1 MLSSSHFLIAVVIHE
16 VDPAIYA
23 ATSSNACRCWN
34 PQEPTILRGQRGTLI
49 ADCAPCFLLPH
60 IIPLLLESRIIK
72 SNKYFSRCFSSKKK
86 GTLRRGILKAG
97 TIFLPKLNSLCFFF
111 GGASRYSTGIGVRP
125 DSLTSTV
132 LGAVLLVVEATR
144 KSAQLKFNWV
154 SCRE

>member
-23 ATSSNACRCWN
+23 ATSSNAWMLKSPGTHNSSGTKRNFDCR
-34 PQEPTILRGQRGTLI
+34 L
-49 ADCAPCFLLPH
+49 CFLLPH

-72 SNKYFSRCFSSKKK
+72 SNKYFLRCFSSKKK
-86 GTLRRGILKAG
+86 GTLRTGILKAG

-144 KSAQLKFNWV
+144 KSAQLKFN
-154 SCRE
+154 

>member
-23 ATSSNACRCWN
+23 ATSSNAWMLKSPGTHNSSGTKRNFDCRLCS
-34 PQEPTILRGQRGTLI
+34 
-49 ADCAPCFLLPH
+49 
-60 IIPLLLESRIIK
+60 LLLAAPYYTPPARVPHHQKQQIFFKVFFFQKEGD
-72 SNKYFSRCFSSKKK
+72 SKKRNSK
-86 GTLRRGILKAG
+86 GRDHFPSKVELIMLLLRRR
-97 TIFLPKLNSLCFFF
+97 T
-111 GGASRYSTGIGVRP
+111 SRYSTGIGVRP

>member
-23 ATSSNACRCWN
+23 ATSSNAWMLKSPGTHNSSGTKRNFDCRLCSLLLAA
-34 PQEPTILRGQRGTLI
+34 PYYTPATRVPHHQKQQIFFKVFFFTKRGTL
-49 ADCAPCFLLPH
+49 
-60 IIPLLLESRIIK
+60 R
-72 SNKYFSRCFSSKKK
+72 
-86 GTLRRGILKAG
+86 TGILKAG

-144 KSAQLKFNWV
+144 KSAQLKFN
-154 SCRE
+154 